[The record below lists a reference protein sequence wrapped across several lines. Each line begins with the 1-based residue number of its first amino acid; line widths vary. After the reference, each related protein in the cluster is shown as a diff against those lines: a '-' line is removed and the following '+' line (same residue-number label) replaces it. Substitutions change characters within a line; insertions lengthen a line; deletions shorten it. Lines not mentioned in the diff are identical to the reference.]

1 VAATRDSRHV
11 GRHDDEK
18 LRRFLAARR
27 AGDEG
32 EMRRW
37 WDALVSDNFDRV
49 CAMVALQSRGHL
61 SRDEQEEAVQRALI
75 KLLNNMIV
83 TFKGSSVGEWVE
95 STRTLVK
102 FACIDTQ
109 RREQAISKHERSL
122 DRAAGR
128 NDDDDDA
135 ADRDGDVYEAIEKQR
150 REQESAEHD
159 ADVLGERR
167 SFLDWAVPQLSD
179 KRREVIELDRAEVP
193 VDEIQQRLG
202 VSRDV
207 VYQSRHRALKD
218 LANLREAYG
227 S

>member
-1 VAATRDSRHV
+1 MAATRDSQHV

-27 AGDEG
+27 AGDEVAA
-32 EMRRW
+32 RRH
-37 WDALVSDNFDRV
+37 WDELVADNFDRV
-49 CAMVALQSRGHL
+49 CAMVALQSRDHL
-61 SRDEQEEAVQRALI
+61 SRDEQDDAVQRALI

-83 TFKGSSVGEWVE
+83 TFKGSSMGEWVE

-109 RREQAISKHERSL
+109 RRAQTISRHERSL
-122 DRAAGR
+122 HRGGGR
-128 NDDDDDA
+128 DDDDA
-135 ADRDGDVYEAIEKQR
+135 AGDCDADVYEAIERDR

-159 ADVLGERR
+159 AELLGERR

-179 KRREVIELDRAEVP
+179 KRREVIELDRSDIP
-193 VDEIQQRLG
+193 VDKIQQRLG

-207 VYQSRHRALKD
+207 VYQSRHRALND
-218 LANLREAYG
+218 LTKLREAYG